1 MLLDRL
7 ISRNRIIDLKSRTL
21 KGALSEL
28 LDVCKF
34 GKEEKVDKKQLLDD
48 LLERERTMT
57 SYLGD
62 RVGLPHLRVP
72 MKRRYLLAIGRC
84 PEGLQHEGIN
94 EYKSARI
101 IILLL
106 AAESARSYLN
116 LLASIAQTFHEKWV
130 VDKLVD
136 APDLESFRDEMKKT
150 LAGEERKSEKRNI
163 RLNRQILNEAEKLAR
178 FAKCSSIF
186 LFCDT
191 FAGGMDFNY
200 SFQPLKTIL
209 IAPSVTEQSS
219 KGVQADAILPVRA
232 FTQSRLSQM
241 RSAILIGLSRNLLK
255 ADDFICC
262 VGGIPKSN
270 HLDTIVVVN
279 VGREFSAL
287 SSNSNFLIPHS
298 VEPEVMER
306 VLAIAT
312 QLASEGREGKPVGS
326 LFVLGDT
333 KAVMQ
338 YSKPLILNPFYGYKE
353 EDRNILNPFMDETV
367 KELSSIDGAF
377 IVQGNGVLEAA
388 GTLLHAPEIPDELPS
403 GLGARHAAAAA
414 ITKSTQ
420 CIAIVVSSSTG
431 QVTLFSQGAML
442 PLFEKPIGGN
452 I

>member
-7 ISRNRIIDLKSRTL
+7 ISRSRIIDLESNTL
-21 KGALSEL
+21 KGALTEL
-28 LDVCKF
+28 LAVCKF
-34 GKEEKVDKKQLLDD
+34 SAAEKINREQLLSD

-62 RVGLPHLRVP
+62 GVGLPHLRVN
-72 MKRRYLLAIGRC
+72 MKRRYLIAVGRC
-84 PEGLQHEGIN
+84 REGLVHEGIN
-94 EYKSARI
+94 EYPKARI
-101 IILLL
+101 VILLL

-116 LLASIAQTFHEKWV
+116 LLATIAQTFHEKEV
-130 VDKLVD
+130 IDRL
-136 APDLESFRDEMKKT
+136 ATSPDLESFRTELKKV
-150 LAGEERKSEKRNI
+150 LAGEDSHGEKRSV
-163 RLNRQILNEAEKLAR
+163 RLNRQILKEAQRLSRA
-178 FAKCSSIF
+178 AKCTSVMV
-186 LFCDT
+186 FCDT
-191 FAGGMDFNY
+191 FAGGMELTQ
-200 SFQPLKTIL
+200 SFKPLQTVL
-209 IAPSVTEQSS
+209 IAPSITEHSS
-219 KGVQADAILPVRA
+219 RTSVADAILPVRA

-241 RSAILIGLSRNLLK
+241 RSAILIGLSRNVFKPTDL
-255 ADDFICC
+255 ICC

-270 HLDTIVVVN
+270 QLDAIVIVN
-279 VGREFSAL
+279 IGREFSAL
-287 SSNSNFLIPHS
+287 ASKKDFFIPAS

-312 QLASEGREGKPVGS
+312 ELASEGREGKPVGS

-333 KAVMQ
+333 KMVMQ

-353 EDRNILNPFMDETV
+353 EDRNVLNPFMDETV

-377 IVQGNGVLEAA
+377 IIRGNGVLEAA
-388 GTLLHAPEIPDELPS
+388 GTLLHAPEIPDQLPP

-431 QVTLFSQGAML
+431 QVTLFSQGSML
-442 PLFEKPIGGN
+442 PLYEKPIGGN